1 MLGAATELKKAIPG
15 IEVDAAVSRQVSA
28 GINAL
33 AARRNAGT
41 LPGVVVVHLGNNGT
55 FTTKQFDQMMG
66 VLKDVPRVIFVTLKV
81 PRSWESGDNA
91 VIRAGVSRY
100 PNTQL
105 VDWHGASAG
114 RPELFARDGYH
125 LTGAGAKL
133 YTSLVAGVLG
143 R

>member
-1 MLGAATELKKAIPG
+1 MPDLT
-15 IEVDAAVSRQVSA
+15 
-28 GINAL
+28 
-33 AARRNAGT
+33 ARRNAGT
-41 LPGVVVVHLGNNGT
+41 LGSVVIVHLGNNGT

-66 VLKDVPRVIFVTLKV
+66 VLKDVPRVVFLTLKV
-81 PRSWESGDNA
+81 PRNWESGDNA
-91 VIRAGVSRY
+91 VIRAGVARY

-114 RPELFARDGYH
+114 RPELFAKDGYH

-133 YTSLVAGVLG
+133 YASLVVGQVG